1 MSVTYHI
8 RECDVTYSWVWRDI
22 FVSVTWRIHECDTMR
37 VSVLYYVAYEA
48 ATFINPPKYEVA
60 TFINPPKYEV
70 ASFSSPPKNIG
81 FFCKRAL

>member
-1 MSVTYHI
+1 
-8 RECDVTYSWVWRDI
+8 
-22 FVSVTWRIHECDTMR
+22 MR

-60 TFINPPKYEV
+60 AFSNPPKYEV

>member
-1 MSVTYHI
+1 
-8 RECDVTYSWVWRDI
+8 
-22 FVSVTWRIHECDTMR
+22 MR